1 LLDFFVITKE
11 EQYDGEKKSSTLA
24 RIKEL
29 YPTEEIY
36 YMVGDTV
43 GDLEAAIE
51 AGYDFIEA
59 SFGYGEFKEKNEMAI
74 MNMED
79 ILVVMQ

>member
-1 LLDFFVITKE
+1 
-11 EQYDGEKKSSTLA
+11 
-24 RIKEL
+24 
-29 YPTEEIY
+29 
-36 YMVGDTV
+36 MVGDTV